1 MKNTTQTITTI
12 ESSSKFQEPTFWF
25 DMDGV
30 IAKYNLSDYE
40 GDNPKWLSERNYFA
54 TRPVDH
60 KAVAVLN
67 ALAEEHDC
75 HIISKIGLGLNSSI
89 SYDEVHFQA
98 KNVWLSKYLP
108 REHFPMTKRH
118 FVSSHVSK
126 AAVARLI
133 LKRPL
138 THTDVLVD
146 DNNTNLEDW
155 KRAGGAAYKY
165 GNGINDISSWDG
177 ASSTEAMS
185 KRQIVQELI
194 FLAALPY

>member
-1 MKNTTQTITTI
+1 MNNTTQTIATI
-12 ESSSKFQEPTFWF
+12 ESSFKFQEPTFWF

-30 IAKYNLSDYE
+30 IAKYNLADYE
-40 GDNPKWLSERNYFA
+40 GDNPKWLSDRNYFA

-75 HIISKIGLGLNSSI
+75 HIISKIGVGLSNSI
-89 SYDEVHFQA
+89 SYDDIHFQA
-98 KNVWLSKYLP
+98 KNIWLSKYLS
-108 REHFPMTKRH
+108 REFFPMTKRH

-133 LKRPL
+133 LKRSL
-138 THTDVLVD
+138 THTDILID

-155 KRAGGAAYKY
+155 KRAGGTAYKY
-165 GNGINDISSWDG
+165 GNGINDITSWEG
-177 ASSTEAMS
+177 NRASENMTKE
-185 KRQIVQELI
+185 QILQELN
-194 FLAALPY
+194 FLASLSY